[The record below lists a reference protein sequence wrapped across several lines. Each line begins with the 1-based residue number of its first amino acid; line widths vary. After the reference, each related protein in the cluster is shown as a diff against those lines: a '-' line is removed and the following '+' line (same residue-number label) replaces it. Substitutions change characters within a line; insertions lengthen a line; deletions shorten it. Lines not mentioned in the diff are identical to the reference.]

1 MGTETGEQVLQSF
14 LNDDESLL
22 TTVTVQAVQR
32 GFTTTPP
39 QLEES
44 VTVGVTGDR
53 VLWFDDE
60 LSTIEQSSIDRLERD
75 TVSHR
80 SAPTIVRIGSFAM
93 IAGIVAALVG
103 GLFAGQSLPVSL
115 GLATAGIGVFAVTI
129 AVARVRGDT
138 GDGFEKHRLAIET
151 DDELVQLWGV
161 EAALGQ
167 LHGALDEYPP

>member
-1 MGTETGEQVLQSF
+1 MAPETDEQVLRSF

-39 QLEES
+39 QLEER

-53 VLWFDDE
+53 LLWFDDE
-60 LSTIEQSSIDRLERD
+60 LATIERSSIDGLERD

-80 SAPTIVRIGSFAM
+80 SAPTIVRVGSFAM
-93 IAGIVAALVG
+93 IAGVVAALVG

-115 GLATAGIGVFAVTI
+115 GLAAGGVAVFVVTI
-129 AVARVRGDT
+129 AVARFRGDT
-138 GDGFEKHRLAIET
+138 GDGIEKHRLTIET
-151 DDELVQLWGV
+151 ADELVQVWGT
-161 EAALGQ
+161 EAELGQ
-167 LHGALDEYPP
+167 FHGALDEHPS